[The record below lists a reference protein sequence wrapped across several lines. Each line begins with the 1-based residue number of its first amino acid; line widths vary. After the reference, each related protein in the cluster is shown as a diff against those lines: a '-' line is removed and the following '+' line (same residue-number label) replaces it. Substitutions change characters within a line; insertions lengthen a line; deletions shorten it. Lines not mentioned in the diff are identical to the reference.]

1 MDSSVSKAKVRIR
14 ISDIIFWVVALF
26 FLFWVLGNRGLW
38 ASEDRWAEVT
48 REMFRSGNF
57 FHPTINGEPYFD
69 KPLLTYWLI
78 ALVFA
83 LTGTLNEWTVRLPSA
98 IAGIMVLWATV
109 FLGRRLWSEEAGRT
123 SGWILLTAFGFL
135 FWSRSGTADMENLAT
150 VILSIAWYWTWR
162 GRQNF
167 LTYLVFY
174 LICFIGAQTKGLT
187 AVAVPMVALLPDVF
201 RERRWRALL
210 SPSHTMALII
220 GLALYLAPFIY
231 ANLTQGAYQET
242 GLALVFQENIRRF
255 FHPFDHVEPFYVYF
269 YYLPVL
275 FLPWTP
281 VLLLALFRTA
291 ASVKK
296 LDDKTRWLIEATLLI
311 FLFFTASSSR
321 RDYYILPI
329 LPFCSLI
336 IAVYLKTA
344 DKEVWKRLGLGLLE
358 GLFAL
363 IVLIEFLSPAFLFLL
378 QKRVDFVVPV
388 DIKLGTLMVGFFA
401 LTPWII
407 KRWRPNLLVNVT
419 GINQKV
425 APLVAT
431 AVILMGGFFCW
442 QQESFEV
449 YRTKKPFAREIKPQV
464 ADILPTDI
472 AFYHK
477 VETNVLFYLDV
488 PGFVRVVKSPESVT
502 NFLRSGK
509 DTKVLISDHQG
520 FKDLFR
526 ELPVGTL
533 GQPSVSEK
541 IYPWEKISKKKLVA
555 WKIKREGG

>member
-48 REMFRSGNF
+48 REMFLSGNF

-78 ALVFA
+78 ALVSA
-83 LTGTLNEWTVRLPSA
+83 LTGKLNEWTVRLPSA

-109 FLGRRLWSEEAGRT
+109 FLGRKLWSEEAGRT

-162 GRQNF
+162 GRENF

-187 AVAVPMVALLPDVF
+187 AVVVPMVALLPDVL

-210 SPSHTMALII
+210 SPSHAMSLII
-220 GLALYLAPFIY
+220 GLALYQAPFIY
-231 ANLTQGAYQET
+231 ANLTQGSYQET
-242 GLALVFQENIRRF
+242 GLALVFQENIQRF

-281 VLLLALFRTA
+281 LLLVAIFRTT
-291 ASVKK
+291 ASIKN
-296 LDDKTRWLIEATLLI
+296 LDGKTRWLVEATLLI
-311 FLFFTASSSR
+311 FLLFTASGSR
-321 RDYYILPI
+321 RSYYILPI
-329 LPFCSLI
+329 LPFCALI
-336 IAVYLKTA
+336 VAVYLKTVG
-344 DKEVWKRLGLGLLE
+344 EEGWQRLGLGIQE

-363 IVLIEFLSPAFLFLL
+363 IVLFGFLSPVICFFL
-378 QKRVDFVVPV
+378 QKRIDFVVPG
-388 DIKLGTLMVGFFA
+388 DIKLATLIVSFFA

-407 KRWRPNLLVNVT
+407 KRWRLNLLVKVT
-419 GINQKV
+419 GINQK
-425 APLVAT
+425 AACLVAT
-431 AVILMGGFFCW
+431 AAILMGGFFCW
-442 QQESFEV
+442 QQVRFED
-449 YRTKKPFAREIKPQV
+449 YRTKKPFAREIQTQV
-464 ADILPTDI
+464 PNIMPTDI
-472 AFYHK
+472 AFYREI
-477 VETNVLFYLDV
+477 ETTVLFYLDV

-509 DTKVLISDHQG
+509 DTKVLISTRRDL
-520 FKDLFR
+520 KYLFR
-526 ELPVGTL
+526 ELPAGTL
-533 GQPSVSEK
+533 GQPSVNEK
-541 IYPWEKISKKKLVA
+541 IFPWEKNSKKKLVA
-555 WKIKREGG
+555 WEIKREGG